1 MEKIVDVKNLIK
13 IYHDKVDTPAL
24 NGIDLELEKGFVYAI
39 YGQSGSGKTT
49 LLNILGGIDYPT
61 SGKVIIGGEDISQL
75 NQKELANFRNKKIG
89 FIFQFHYLISEFTVL
104 ENILMPYFIFKNKID
119 INIKRKAQELADI
132 VNIDNVLEKYPDY
145 ISGGQRQRAAIC
157 RALINDPYIVLADE
171 PTGNLDS
178 QNTEIVIDLFF
189 KINKIKKTTFII
201 VTHDEQIAN
210 KCHKKIQLKDG
221 RIINISENKNI

>member
-1 MEKIVDVKNLIK
+1 MEKIIKVKNLIK

-24 NGIDLELEKGFVYAI
+24 NGIDLELEKGFVYSI

-49 LLNILGGIDYPT
+49 LLNILGGLDSPT
-61 SGKVIIGGEDISQL
+61 SGKVVIGGQDISSL
-75 NQKELANFRNKKIG
+75 NQRELADFRNKKIG

-104 ENILMPYFIFKNKID
+104 ENILMPYFISKNKVDDQI
-119 INIKRKAQELADI
+119 IKRAKELADI
-132 VNIDNVLEKYPDY
+132 VNIEDTLEKYPDY

-157 RALINDPYIVLADE
+157 RALINDPDIVLADE

-210 KCHKKIQLKDG
+210 KCRKKIQLKDG
-221 RIINISENKNI
+221 RIINIFENKNI